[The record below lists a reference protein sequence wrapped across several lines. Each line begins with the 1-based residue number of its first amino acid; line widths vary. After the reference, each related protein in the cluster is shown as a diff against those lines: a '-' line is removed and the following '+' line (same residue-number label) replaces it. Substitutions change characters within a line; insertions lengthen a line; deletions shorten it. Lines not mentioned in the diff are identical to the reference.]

1 MSFWGNGGKNYYR
14 PKQKK
19 GEKGKEKK
27 EKGKE
32 GKREGKRG
40 KRKEIG
46 KKEGKRWFLAHT
58 GK

>member
-1 MSFWGNGGKNYYR
+1 MVGKKNDFK

-19 GEKGKEKK
+19 EKGRKKEKK
-27 EKGKE
+27 GKGIE
-32 GKREGKRG
+32 GKRER

-46 KKEGKRWFLAHT
+46 KKGKLWFLAHT